1 MPSSGVRLIKRLP
14 KPEQIFSGIQQEIAK
29 QLQPVARQH
38 VSERKKATAGFET
51 DIDFDFEIKVSPK
64 QVTMDI
70 LVTNA
75 GDPVSEGFDVG
86 DLWLALDKTG
96 TRPHTIRPKQA
107 GGRLAFRTG
116 YEPHTRPVG
125 RSGGPGRA
133 NGPLVFAGVVN
144 HPGFE
149 PRKFSEVINKRL
161 RRSFEQAID
170 RGIRIGARKRR

>member
-1 MPSSGVRLIKRLP
+1 MTSSGIKLIKRLP
-14 KPEQIFSGIQQEIAK
+14 KPELIFAGIQQEIVK

-38 VSERKKATAGFET
+38 VSERKK
-51 DIDFDFEIKVSPK
+51 IVSDFEHKPDFSSEIKSSAK
-64 QVTMDI
+64 QVTMSI
-70 LVTNA
+70 LVTN
-75 GDPVSEGFDVG
+75 DSEQVSEDFSIGK
-86 DLWLALDKTG
+86 LWAALDRTG
-96 TRPHTIRPKQA
+96 TRAHQIRPKND

-133 NGPLVFAGVVN
+133 NGSLVFAGVVN
-144 HPGFE
+144 HPGFP

-170 RGIRIGARKRR
+170 RGIRIGSKKRR